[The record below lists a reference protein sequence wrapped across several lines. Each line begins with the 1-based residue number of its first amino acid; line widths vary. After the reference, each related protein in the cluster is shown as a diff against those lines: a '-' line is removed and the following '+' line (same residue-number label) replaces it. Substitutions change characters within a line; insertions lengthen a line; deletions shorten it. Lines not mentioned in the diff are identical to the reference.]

1 MTKTKGKKFED
12 RLKED
17 WLDSVPGSTIDRLYD
32 SVSGYKAISNISD
45 FIAYKKPL
53 IFYLEAKSHKGNTF
67 PFTNLTQ
74 YDKLVAKVGIGGVRA
89 GVVLWMYEHD
99 RVIYVPIAT
108 VTKMKQDG
116 KKSINITKID
126 NEGYRFIEI
135 PSKKLRVFMKSNYS
149 VLLNTEEGD

>member
-17 WLDSVPGSTIDRLYD
+17 WLASVPGSTIDRLYD

-74 YDKLVAKVGIGGVRA
+74 YDKLVAKVGIEGVRA

-99 RVIYVPIAT
+99 RIIYVPIST
-108 VTKMKQDG
+108 VTKMKQEG